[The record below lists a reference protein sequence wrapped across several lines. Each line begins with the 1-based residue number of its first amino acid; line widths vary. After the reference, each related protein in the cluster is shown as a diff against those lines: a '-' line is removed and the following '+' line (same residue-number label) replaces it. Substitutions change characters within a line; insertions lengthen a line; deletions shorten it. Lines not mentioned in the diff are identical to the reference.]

1 MLTCHTAKLCR
12 LLPLGWLYCI
22 ISNAG
27 SQGGACKALVKILWT
42 TYYPNASDFSQRK
55 KSAFYRK
62 RITLRFQYQIQFA
75 RIEFDLFFS
84 LFSLIFS
91 LKTPFTKNKLAAASF
106 HPLRNSLANLKYNRC
121 RAKKG
126 EQRNEHS
133 FLVLSSLELKTKNR
147 ALNIF
152 LLVVYTNS

>member
-1 MLTCHTAKLCR
+1 MGGLHETRGQFTVSSTEAERNGQYRDETENSPRCLLRNTTTKTKKPMLLHRSYKR
-12 LLPLGWLYCI
+12 LFI
-22 ISNAG
+22 AFSISNSIRQNWIG
-27 SQGGACKALVKILWT
+27 
-42 TYYPNASDFSQRK
+42 PH
-55 KSAFYRK
+55 
-62 RITLRFQYQIQFA
+62 
-75 RIEFDLFFS
+75 FFTIHS
-84 LFSLIFS
+84 YFF

-133 FLVLSSLELKTKNR
+133 FLVLSSLERKAMNR

-152 LLVVYTNS
+152 LPVVYTNS